1 MDQQQTTSYAH
12 RGKFLQLTGTS
23 DAFRSCVILWQDQ
36 CYSARFHCWITE
48 TFGLPLFESGS
59 TAGTQ
64 GDGADDGEDA
74 ADDDDDEQQ
83 QHLQSGV
90 RSIYM
95 TVALTTKSWDHASG
109 HIWRQLVSTSK
120 QEALLQQT
128 DRATRY
134 VSRNRA
140 NCCTTVKPKTDWNKK
155 LEHHSLE
162 TIQNESV
169 PKIIINHTIN
179 YFLKLQSAFW

>member
-12 RGKFLQLTGTS
+12 RSKFLQLTGTS
-23 DAFRSCVILWQDQ
+23 DTFHSCVILWQDQ

-95 TVALTTKSWDHASG
+95 TSLNNEVLGPRIRSYLTAARLYKQTRSSATADGPRDALCQSKSC
-109 HIWRQLVSTSK
+109 QLLHNCK
-120 QEALLQQT
+120 AQ
-128 DRATRY
+128 
-134 VSRNRA
+134 NR
-140 NCCTTVKPKTDWNKK
+140 
-155 LEHHSLE
+155 
-162 TIQNESV
+162 
-169 PKIIINHTIN
+169 
-179 YFLKLQSAFW
+179 LK